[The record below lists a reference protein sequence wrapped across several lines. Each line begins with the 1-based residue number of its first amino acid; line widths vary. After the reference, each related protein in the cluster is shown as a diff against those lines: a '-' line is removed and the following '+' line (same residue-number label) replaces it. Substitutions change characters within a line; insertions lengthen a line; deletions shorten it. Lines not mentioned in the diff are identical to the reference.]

1 MPVSEGLTAKPVIKI
16 MPLGDSI
23 TQGMV
28 ATSSPDSDL
37 NTAGGYRRYL
47 WSSLIA
53 IGFNVV
59 FVGSFTDCSPSLEWQ
74 NHNGYVGWHIQNI
87 RCSVDL
93 WLKNYQPDIIL
104 LMIGTNDT
112 KTSCFL
118 KMVWQLNHLIA
129 QITVKL
135 SQANLLIAS
144 IPLLNPVKQPA
155 SRIWKAAAYNQAIPF
170 LVKFHTIQGK
180 KVRFV
185 DMRSL
190 KLSDLTSSL
199 NPDWDNGL
207 HPNTQGY
214 QKIAKFWYDSILEVL
229 KDIQSS

>member
-1 MPVSEGLTAKPVIKI
+1 MLVSDGLTAKPVIKI

-37 NTAGGYRRYL
+37 NITRGYRKYL
-47 WSSLIA
+47 WSSLTA

-59 FVGSFTDCSPSLEWQ
+59 FVGSFTDCSPSWELQ
-74 NHNGYVGWHIQNI
+74 NHNGCVGWHIQNI

-118 KMVWQLNHLIA
+118 KMVLRLNHLIE
-129 QITVKL
+129 QITVQL

-144 IPLLNPVKQPA
+144 IPPIDPVKQPA

-180 KVRFV
+180 KVKFV

-190 KLSDLTSSL
+190 KISDLTSSI

-207 HPNTQGY
+207 HPNVQGY
-214 QKIAKFWYDSILEVL
+214 QKIAKLWHDAILEVL
-229 KDIQSS
+229 KDI